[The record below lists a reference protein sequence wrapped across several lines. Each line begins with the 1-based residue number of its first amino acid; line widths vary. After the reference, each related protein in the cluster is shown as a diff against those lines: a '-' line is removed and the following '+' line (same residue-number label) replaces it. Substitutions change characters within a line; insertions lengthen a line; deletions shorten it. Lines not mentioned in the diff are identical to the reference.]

1 MICISRLRQ
10 GDMQGLEPVYREYG
24 RLIYSAALQV
34 CRQPDTAEDIVSEF
48 FLRLTKAAH
57 IYKKGDKGDGFG
69 GHKKWLIASV
79 RNLAVDHLRKNRRD
93 ILVSGGEEDEDDPL
107 AAARS
112 QDTEEARVADITV
125 EEIMEALP
133 QSEREVANLKIY
145 CGFTLREIADIL
157 HIPPGTAA
165 WRYNS
170 AVKKLRK
177 LYGEA

>member
-24 RLIYSAALQV
+24 RMIFSAALGV
-34 CRQPDTAEDIVSEF
+34 CGQPETAEDIVSEF
-48 FLRLTKAAH
+48 FLRLVKAAH
-57 IYKKGDKGDGFG
+57 VYKKGA
-69 GHKKWLIASV
+69 GHKKWLIASA

-93 ILVSGGEEDEDDPL
+93 IPFSGDDGSDPL
-107 AAARS
+107 AAAKS
-112 QDTEEARVADITV
+112 EDSEDEQVADITV
-125 EEIMEALP
+125 KEIMDALP
-133 QSEREVANLKIY
+133 AAEREVANLKIY
-145 CGFTLREIADIL
+145 CGFTLHEISEIL

-177 LYGEA
+177 IYGEA